1 MHILNLPRPF
11 ISFEKIELLQ
21 ESLRRLNLPK
31 ILGMSSEPAKKTLSE
46 EFAEAELQGKKDAIW
61 ELRVKNREE
70 KTQTARDDRANDSSE
85 EDCECD
91 LSDEEEK
98 DWTYIDPNFCS
109 IQ

>member
-1 MHILNLPRPF
+1 M
-11 ISFEKIELLQ
+11 
-21 ESLRRLNLPK
+21 PK

-70 KTQTARDDRANDSSE
+70 KTQTARNDCE

-98 DWTYIDPNFCS
+98 DWTHIDPNFCS

>member
-1 MHILNLPRPF
+1 
-11 ISFEKIELLQ
+11 
-21 ESLRRLNLPK
+21 LPK

-70 KTQTARDDRANDSSE
+70 KTQTARDDFVNNISECDCE

-91 LSDEEEK
+91 ISDEEEGH
-98 DWTYIDPNFCS
+98 WTYINPNSCS

>member
-1 MHILNLPRPF
+1 MESLRHLNLP
-11 ISFEKIELLQ
+11 
-21 ESLRRLNLPK
+21 N

-46 EFAEAELQGKKDAIW
+46 EFAEAEIRGRKDAIW

-70 KTQTARDDRANDSSE
+70 KMHTTRDDYVDDISECDCE

-91 LSDEEEK
+91 LSDEEEGH
-98 DWTYIDPNFCS
+98 WTYINPNSCF

>member
-1 MHILNLPRPF
+1 M
-11 ISFEKIELLQ
+11 
-21 ESLRRLNLPK
+21 PK